1 MIALRNDFLSFSRK
15 ADAKISLLKDVA
27 GRVQKGEDVDV
38 EGLLG
43 TGNEEQEKEWEEVLR
58 EIEEEERLWKS
69 KEKRNAKEKVI
80 TSDDI
85 KNAIGE
91 ATIKRDSAPRHP
103 RAKPPIRLVSTDD
116 NIDDIDGIPPKTMSN
131 DISTQTET
139 EKRRPA
145 RFF

>member
-1 MIALRNDFLSFSRK
+1 MEYNPATHPEHIGRK
-15 ADAKISLLKDVA
+15 NAWISLAD
-27 GRVQKGEDVDV
+27 
-38 EGLLG
+38 
-43 TGNEEQEKEWEEVLR
+43 TYIVLR